1 VTKAIVKEKV
11 ITEKILK
18 KRLAEQREAIAQEI
32 ESRVMWKEAPI
43 QINSVWNQAARRAA
57 EIARGQR

>member
-1 VTKAIVKEKV
+1 MTKAIVKEKV